1 MSVTVMEKHSRTFGI
16 LIGVLFYFFF
26 ISIIYLIELLLSVS
40 ILNLKNPAMH
50 WLFLGTVPVF
60 IGFGLYIFKDCKL
73 WELKS
78 SIFGFVVWFFIILV
92 LQSIQFQ
99 ISNYSYYTTLA
110 GFILMLVFYFLFK
123 SCQSETS

>member
-1 MSVTVMEKHSRTFGI
+1 MEKHSRTFGI

-123 SCQSETS
+123 SYQSETS

>member
-123 SCQSETS
+123 SYQSETS